1 MFDWSTALQ
10 LNAQQ
15 VAAGQAGF
23 AAATVANWVCCCC
36 CCCFNLLQLN
46 AQQVAAGQAG
56 FANPRNAAA
65 GSLRLLDAGEAAGR
79 RLSFRAYQLLLPQ
92 VRSYH
97 ILCMSSNGR
106 VSVRLCAAVRMV
118 CCA

>member
-1 MFDWSTALQ
+1 MLSVHTISAAMQ

-15 VAAGQAGF
+15 VASG
-23 AAATVANWVCCCC
+23 
-36 CCCFNLLQLN
+36 L
-46 AQQVAAGQAG
+46 AG

-92 VRSYH
+92 VRK
-97 ILCMSSNGR
+97 R
-106 VSVRLCAAVRMV
+106 VVSLGFIAW
-118 CCA
+118 